1 VAGRQRPSFLK
12 RQKEEAR
19 RARANR
25 KREERQ
31 ARRHVQDLP
40 PADPETA
47 AVAEEPAGREP
58 EGGPVTT

>member
-1 VAGRQRPSFLK
+1 MAGRQRPSFLK

-31 ARRHVQDLP
+31 ARRHVQDAP
-40 PADPETA
+40 PADAEPTM
-47 AVAEEPAGREP
+47 AVEEPAGVEP